1 MLEQI
6 QARKIWQEEDLK
18 RKLQRA
24 ERVKHRKDRVFVPG
38 EVVYAWRLGNNK
50 VAGSKK
56 EGIHRGAWHG
66 PATVLGTE
74 NKIENGVVTPG
85 NVARVIISDRLW
97 RCAPQQ
103 LRRASEREH
112 SQYVLTQPKPWTF
125 ENVVPTLI
133 LGQYR
138 DVSQD
143 EFPDTDDGQLSLIHI

>member
-1 MLEQI
+1 MY
-6 QARKIWQEEDLK
+6 K
-18 RKLQRA
+18 RQ
-24 ERVKHRKDRVFVPG
+24 
-38 EVVYAWRLGNNK
+38 
-50 VAGSKK
+50 
-56 EGIHRGAWHG
+56 IHRGAWYG

-74 NKIENGVVTPG
+74 SKIENGVVTPG
-85 NVARVIISDRLW
+85 NVVWVIISDRLW

-112 SQYVLTQPKPWTF
+112 SQHVLTQPKPWTF

-143 EFPDTDDGQLSLIHI
+143 EFPDTDDGPVQEDISEEQPPMEEDGAG